1 MVKLYKYLFYL
12 FFYIFLNNFCY
23 AQYEFYN
30 DGAIVKLSSGSASST
45 PTLFVNGSITNLDGE
60 FTNSGSFLELKG
72 NITNTPTSYHYAST
86 GIERFSGTAAQT
98 IFGTWNGTSSNLDQF
113 YTLKVYKTSS
123 TGENIIL
130 DNSVTANSVNI
141 NPSGTLVFESSNGI
155 IRTQS
160 TSSTSPY
167 TGNYTNTLYLQ
178 NSSTTAITGHST
190 TSGATTKYIEGK
202 LRRQVSNTGTYFFPI
217 GVEKSGLDG
226 MEAFS
231 VTLNSLSMPSGSST
245 GLLGYIQPATN
256 PSYTSDLT
264 TNGDILFFD
273 IGYFTSPA
281 LNNFSQCS
289 GGPDGKDDVA
299 VIDQAITH
307 EWILSPNNAPT
318 TIDYNIT
325 MLPGNTLES
334 QINYSTM
341 GTPCSGLY
349 SKAQYLAR
357 NGIIGGNGAVGPTIN
372 YWVPGVT
379 GYYQKPTLK
388 TLANQNGFSRFR
400 IFGASDNNTS
410 LPVELTKFTLTPI
423 NNEYFNLN
431 WETASEFNNAGF
443 YIQRNTDITPFEDI
457 GWVVGNGTTTSL
469 HEYNFADH
477 DVLPNTLY
485 YYRLKQVDANQ
496 TFKYSNTL
504 SGILKSSTDFNIFTI
519 SPNPTVSNIQA
530 NIYAPENGA
539 MEINIYDILG
549 QNLKSNFT
557 LLNKGNNIININL
570 ADLESA
576 MYIIKFKYNNT
587 IITKKIIKD

>member
-299 VIDQAITH
+299 
-307 EWILSPNNAPT
+307 
-318 TIDYNIT
+318 
-325 MLPGNTLES
+325 
-334 QINYSTM
+334 
-341 GTPCSGLY
+341 
-349 SKAQYLAR
+349 
-357 NGIIGGNGAVGPTIN
+357 
-372 YWVPGVT
+372 
-379 GYYQKPTLK
+379 
-388 TLANQNGFSRFR
+388 
-400 IFGASDNNTS
+400 
-410 LPVELTKFTLTPI
+410 
-423 NNEYFNLN
+423 
-431 WETASEFNNAGF
+431 
-443 YIQRNTDITPFEDI
+443 
-457 GWVVGNGTTTSL
+457 
-469 HEYNFADH
+469 
-477 DVLPNTLY
+477 
-485 YYRLKQVDANQ
+485 
-496 TFKYSNTL
+496 
-504 SGILKSSTDFNIFTI
+504 
-519 SPNPTVSNIQA
+519 
-530 NIYAPENGA
+530 
-539 MEINIYDILG
+539 
-549 QNLKSNFT
+549 
-557 LLNKGNNIININL
+557 
-570 ADLESA
+570 
-576 MYIIKFKYNNT
+576 
-587 IITKKIIKD
+587 